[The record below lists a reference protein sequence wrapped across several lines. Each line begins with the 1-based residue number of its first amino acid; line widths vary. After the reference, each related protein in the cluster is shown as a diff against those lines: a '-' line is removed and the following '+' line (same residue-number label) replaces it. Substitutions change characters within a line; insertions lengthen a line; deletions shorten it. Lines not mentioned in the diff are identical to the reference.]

1 MMTLFQAMGLVRV
14 EGGLFRLTGL
24 AREHLVRS
32 SPWFIGPYYASLKN
46 RPVCLDLLLVLRS
59 GRPANWGSYRD
70 GKDWARAMEDTEF
83 AQEFTAAMDC
93 RGAFL
98 GKKMGDTLDLTDAHL
113 SKNLRVL
120 SDAGFV
126 AVRKERSPDRA
137 DARRL
142 TWITLTPEGRRAV
155 EAHLAALAQIA
166 EGRTS

>member
-1 MMTLFQAMGLVRV
+1 MSAATAAEFNEVIHSPVR
-14 EGGLFRLTGL
+14 LRLCG
-24 AREHLVRS
+24 
-32 SPWFIGPYYASLKN
+32 
-46 RPVCLDLLLVLRS
+46 VLRR
-59 GRPANWGSYRD
+59 GV
-70 GKDWARAMEDTEF
+70 ELEF
-83 AQEFTAAMDC
+83 AVV
-93 RGAFL
+93 R
-98 GKKMGDTLDLTDAHL
+98 DTLDLTDAHL

>member
-1 MMTLFQAMGLVRV
+1 MSAAAPAEFNEVIHSPVR
-14 EGGLFRLTGL
+14 LRLCG
-24 AREHLVRS
+24 
-32 SPWFIGPYYASLKN
+32 
-46 RPVCLDLLLVLRS
+46 VLRR
-59 GRPANWGSYRD
+59 GV
-70 GKDWARAMEDTEF
+70 ELEF
-83 AQEFTAAMDC
+83 AVV
-93 RGAFL
+93 R
-98 GKKMGDTLDLTDAHL
+98 DTLDLTDAHL